1 MKNLL
6 LPILFILCAVLS
18 HAQQRIYNQTM
29 FTVTGGIVTME
40 DLGWSAK
47 IGIEQIIKS
56 TNSSFSAEFSFQN
69 SKLYEGIKRNI
80 FLFIPSYN
88 YYYLTKGRFSSNIR
102 IGLPIGIDNLK
113 IPFYISYTPKDN
125 IALGVQVAIQIE
137 YLLSKSIN
145 IYAEGYYQY
154 FFLSRHITNN
164 PGVSLG
170 LKFRL

>member
-1 MKNLL
+1 MKKTLL
-6 LPILFILCAVLS
+6 LIIFIICAALS
-18 HAQQRIYNQTM
+18 YAQQRIYNQTM

-69 SKLYEGIKRNI
+69 SAINEDIKRNV

-88 YYYLTKGRFSSNIR
+88 YYFLTKGRFSSNIR
-102 IGLPIGIDNLK
+102 LGLPIGVDNLK
-113 IPFYISYTPKDN
+113 TPSYISYTPKDK
-125 IALGVQVAIQIE
+125 IAMGIQGSLQFE
-137 YLLSKSIN
+137 YFIGKSVN

-154 FFLSRHITNN
+154 FFLSRNIINN
-164 PGVSLG
+164 PGVAIG